1 MDQLTGGPR
10 QPHQHRLE
18 SPGQVPRAGEG
29 LPHPHRHRPQP
40 VLPRLDVLL
49 DEAAQLQSAQRPV
62 AGRLGDP
69 DPLGEFGQAQRLA
82 TGVHHRRQELGLPVV
97 PGAVTPGE
105 IMAILA
111 TGIDLIKFFPAS
123 VYGGLKAIKA
133 LSAPFP
139 QVRFIPT
146 GGINADNMTE
156 WLSNPAIAAIGG
168 SWMVPAKAIDAGDFD
183 TVRDL
188 CAAAA
193 ATAAELDK
201 KA

>member
-1 MDQLTGGPR
+1 M
-10 QPHQHRLE
+10 
-18 SPGQVPRAGEG
+18 
-29 LPHPHRHRPQP
+29 
-40 VLPRLDVLL
+40 
-49 DEAAQLQSAQRPV
+49 
-62 AGRLGDP
+62 
-69 DPLGEFGQAQRLA
+69 
-82 TGVHHRRQELGLPVV
+82 PVV

-123 VYGGLKAIKA
+123 VDGGLKAIKA